1 MEMLLDSEPE
11 TLDLPEQL
19 VPELASHPPITVE
32 LLLDQVLV
40 SVRAINLATS
50 RPVEKEMV
58 LSTAKAIDSSIPV
71 SCIKSTQ
78 FRFHFDDISFDLKED
93 WVSLSSRA
101 WAPVTRL
108 DSVLETPDQV
118 EFRPLE
124 WASHRQITEDLPP
137 RLELEMHHHWEV
149 NSRLVDKDKVSASA
163 NKLFTAAMT
172 STWLLLRIL
181 LQVQTDRINLLSR
194 ILPLPLFH
202 ACVWTN
208 KM

>member
-1 MEMLLDSEPE
+1 
-11 TLDLPEQL
+11 
-19 VPELASHPPITVE
+19 
-32 LLLDQVLV
+32 
-40 SVRAINLATS
+40 
-50 RPVEKEMV
+50 VEKEMV
-58 LSTAKAIDSSIPV
+58 LSTAKAIDSSIP
-71 SCIKSTQ
+71 
-78 FRFHFDDISFDLKED
+78 ED

-172 STWLLLRIL
+172 ST
-181 LQVQTDRINLLSR
+181 
-194 ILPLPLFH
+194 
-202 ACVWTN
+202 
-208 KM
+208 